1 VTSQASREPEAVRD
15 LVRDLDSRWVL
26 GTYARQPLSLVRG
39 DGAWVWD
46 IEGRRYLDLTA
57 GIAVNALGHADP
69 VVVAAIHE
77 QASRMAHASNLYYT
91 PLHGR
96 MAEVLCRH
104 GGMDK
109 AFFCNSGTEANEAA
123 LKFARKFWHE
133 RGSAWRHE
141 IVSFQDSFHGRTY
154 GALAATGQD
163 RIQTGFGPLLPGFVR
178 APLTPEGLRESV
190 GAHTAAVILEPIL
203 AEGGVIEPSPEFVA
217 VLNELQEK
225 HGFLLIADE
234 IQTGLGRTGEWFA
247 HKALGLRPDMVT
259 LAKPLGGGLPLGAV
273 LLKQAVADAIKP
285 GDHGTTFGGNPVAVA
300 AGLAVLD
307 RLERPGFLEGVREVA
322 ARLRAGLASLSGR
335 GPFGELR
342 GKGFL
347 IGIAVSC
354 DPGKIMESAREEGL
368 IVYRAGA
375 HVLRLL
381 PPLVLTADQADFAV
395 AALRKVADRI

>member
-1 VTSQASREPEAVRD
+1 MTSEAIREQD
-15 LVRDLDSRWVL
+15 TRWVL
-26 GTYARQPLSLVRG
+26 GTYARQPLFLERG

-46 IEGRRYLDLTA
+46 TDGRKYLDLTA

-77 QASRMAHASNLYYT
+77 QASRIAHASNLYFT

-96 MAEVLCRH
+96 MASILCRH
-104 GGMDK
+104 TGLDK

-123 LKFARKFWHE
+123 IKFVRKFWYD

-178 APLTPEGLRESV
+178 SPLTPEGLREFV

-217 VLNELQEK
+217 TLNELQDK

-247 HKALGLRPDMVT
+247 FPASGLRPDLVT

-273 LLKQAVADAIKP
+273 LLTHSVANAIKP

-307 RLERPGFLEGVREVA
+307 RLEKPGFLDGVREVA
-322 ARLRAGLASLSGR
+322 SRFRSGLASLRGR
-335 GPFGELR
+335 GPFGEVR
-342 GKGFL
+342 GRGFL
-347 IGIAVSC
+347 IGVEVSC
-354 DPGKIMESAREEGL
+354 DPGLVIEAAREEGL

-381 PPLVLTADQADFAV
+381 PPLVLTADQADFAIEG
-395 AALRKVADRI
+395 LGKVADRI

>member
-1 VTSQASREPEAVRD
+1 MTSPALREPEAVRE
-15 LVRDLDSRWVL
+15 LDTRWVL
-26 GTYARQPLSLVRG
+26 GTYARQPLSLERG
-39 DGAWVWD
+39 EGAWVWD
-46 IEGRRYLDLTA
+46 TEGRKYLDLTA

-69 VVVAAIHE
+69 LVVAAIHE
-77 QASRMAHASNLYYT
+77 QASRMAHTSNLYFT

-96 MAEVLCRH
+96 MAQVLCRH

-123 LKFARKFWHE
+123 IKFARKFWHE
-133 RGSAWRHE
+133 RGSTWRHE

-154 GALAATGQD
+154 GALSATGQD
-163 RIQTGFGPLLPGFVR
+163 KIQTGFGPLLPGFVR
-178 APLTPEGLRESV
+178 SALSPEGLRESV

-203 AEGGVIEPSPEFVA
+203 AEGGVIEPSPEFIA
-217 VLNELQEK
+217 TLNELQEK

-247 HKALGLRPDMVT
+247 HKAIGLRPDLVT

-273 LLKQAVADAIKP
+273 LLKQTVADAIKP

-335 GPFGELR
+335 GPFGEVR

-347 IGIAVSC
+347 IGIQVSC
-354 DPGKIMESAREEGL
+354 DPGKIMEAAREEGL

-381 PPLVLTADQADFAV
+381 PPLVLSAGQADLAV
-395 AALRKVADRI
+395 EGLRKVADRI